1 MVGVSHIGLADC
13 ACHLMCSNRMRCDP
27 TEHPLLCAEAPF
39 LSRDARE
46 SMVQH
51 LFESF
56 SVPAVFLAK
65 NPVLSSFALGR
76 QTSLVV
82 DMGHSGTV
90 GMQLSCL
97 LIHVL
102 HELLALDRVRFMPD
116 TNHIAVCTI
125 CRPGLQDC
133 D

>member
-1 MVGVSHIGLADC
+1 
-13 ACHLMCSNRMRCDP
+13 MRCNP

-39 LSRDARE
+39 LSKDARE
-46 SMVQH
+46 KMVEH

-56 SVPAVFLAK
+56 SSPAVFLAK

-90 GMQLSCL
+90 GMPISCL
-97 LIHVL
+97 LSTIQGCRHRARPIHHIQSLCVSPTRWL
-102 HELLALDRVRFMPD
+102 CAL
-116 TNHIAVCTI
+116 
-125 CRPGLQDC
+125 
-133 D
+133 